1 MMEKQNLFGFSV
13 EVDADATR
21 GWYAKTEEWGCTC
34 TSCRNF
40 IALARKRM
48 LPGPVLDTLDSLGL
62 PPEKVTYVCELT
74 RDGPRHCYEFSYR
87 IAGSI
92 LSGDETASV
101 SLGWGSVLCFHEPYP
116 YGAPH
121 FPKPHFD
128 LDFSITLP
136 WVLDEPE

>member
-1 MMEKQNLFGFSV
+1 MEKRDLFGFSV
-13 EVDADATR
+13 EVDADAAR
-21 GWYAKTEEWGCTC
+21 DWYAEAEDWGCTC
-34 TSCRNF
+34 ASCRNF
-40 IALARKRM
+40 ITLARKRM
-48 LPGPVLDTLDSLGL
+48 LPGPVLEILDYLEF
-62 PPEKVTYVCELT
+62 PPEKATYVCELYSSGSG
-74 RDGPRHCYEFSYR
+74 RCYEFSYR

-121 FPKPHFD
+121 FPKPYFD

>member
-1 MMEKQNLFGFSV
+1 MEKRDLFGFSV
-13 EVDADATR
+13 EVDADSTR
-21 GWYAKTEEWGCTC
+21 DWYAEAEDWGCTC
-34 TSCRNF
+34 VSCRNF
-40 IALARKRM
+40 LVLAWKRM
-48 LPGPVLDTLDSLGL
+48 LPGPALDTLDSLGIS
-62 PPEKVTYVCELT
+62 PEKATYVCELT
-74 RDGPRHCYEFSYR
+74 HDESGHCYEFSYR
-87 IAGSI
+87 IAGNI
-92 LSGDETASV
+92 LSGDEMASV